1 MHCNSSLSSAG
12 CSPVS
17 PLIGFLRYCKCDHK
31 KTPAIFSSL
40 ELLRYLAQNF
50 LQEVLAEVPV
60 LHLEV
65 DVFLD
70 IRMAGLVKDSGDLVV
85 ADPP

>member
-1 MHCNSSLSSAG
+1 MHFNPSLRSAMVVRLPARR
-12 CSPVS
+12 SLDVLQS
-17 PLIGFLRYCKCDHK
+17 DHK
-31 KTPAIFSSL
+31 KTPGIFSSL
-40 ELLRYLAQNF
+40 ELLRYFAQNF

-70 IRMAGLVKDSGDLVV
+70 IRMAGVVQDSSDLVV